1 EVSTLYDTPLR
12 YRAPTFPATP
22 SANEAGPLKVS
33 IDDAALCPRFT
44 AAVAEVTV
52 GPSPS
57 WLVDRLAAAGIR
69 SISNIVDI
77 TNYVMLEM
85 GQPLHAYDLEKLQG
99 SQLRVRRAVAGE
111 KIKTLDGQQRKLD
124 AETLVIADIA
134 RPQGIAGVMGGAD
147 SEVSAST
154 TV

>member
-1 EVSTLYDTPLR
+1 
-12 YRAPTFPATP
+12 
-22 SANEAGPLKVS
+22 
-33 IDDAALCPRFT
+33 
-44 AAVAEVTV
+44 
-52 GPSPS
+52 S

-124 AETLVIADIA
+124 AETVVIADIA

-154 TV
+154 TVVALEAAYFQSQSVRRTSKRIGLSTDASYRFERGADPDAPPRALARACELITELG